1 MLFFFKQKTA
11 YEIAKSAVET
21 TSHSAFIDGAWVETG
36 GVFQVRDP
44 ATGDTICSVADSG
57 PDEGECALATA
68 GQAQSAWASTAP
80 RSRAEILLRAFDMI
94 VADEDAYAHLIAL
107 EMGKPVASA
116 RGEVRYGAEF
126 LRWYSEEASRI
137 QGSILTAPSGTGR
150 IMTVRQPVG
159 PTVLIT
165 PWNFPLAMGTRK
177 IGAALAAGC
186 TVVIKPAA
194 ETPLTLL
201 RLAQT
206 FADAG
211 LPTGVLN
218 VLPTSRASAL
228 IEPMLI
234 DPRVRKLSF
243 TGSTEVGRLLIAQSA
258 QRVLRTSMEL
268 GGNAPLIVFDD
279 ADLDVAVEGAMVA
292 KMRNMGE
299 SCVAANRIH
308 VQRGIYPEFVA
319 AFADRMSQLVVGPG
333 LDPASEVGPM
343 INRQACDSIQA
354 RVEDGLRRGAKVIL
368 GGEPMEGP
376 GFFYPPTVM
385 SDVPPDARLMRE
397 ETFGPV
403 APIAVFDTE
412 DQALRAAEATEFGL
426 ISYVFTRDFDRAIR
440 VSSRIETGMVGINR
454 GVVSDPAAPFG
465 GVKASGLGREGGA
478 EGIGEFLETKY
489 IAF

>member
-1 MLFFFKQKTA
+1 
-11 YEIAKSAVET
+11 
-21 TSHSAFIDGAWVETG
+21 
-36 GVFQVRDP
+36 
-44 ATGDTICSVADSG
+44 
-57 PDEGECALATA
+57 
-68 GQAQSAWASTAP
+68 
-80 RSRAEILLRAFDMI
+80 
-94 VADEDAYAHLIAL
+94 
-107 EMGKPVASA
+107 
-116 RGEVRYGAEF
+116 
-126 LRWYSEEASRI
+126 
-137 QGSILTAPSGTGR
+137 
-150 IMTVRQPVG
+150 MTVRQPVG

-308 VQRGIYPEFVA
+308 VQRGIYSEFVA